1 MQIATK
7 FGIGKKDGK
16 TDIRG
21 DPEHVRACCEGSLKR
36 LDVECIDLFY
46 AHRIDTRV
54 PIEVTVS
61 CSFYATLMPF
71 LPGIMGLTI

>member
-1 MQIATK
+1 MQIAIK
-7 FGIGKKDGK
+7 LGIGARDGK

-21 DPEHVRACCEGSLKR
+21 DPEYVRAYCDSSLKW
-36 LDVECIDLFY
+36 LDVEYIDLFY
-46 AHRIDTRV
+46 AHRINTHV

-61 CSFYATLMPF
+61 YFFDTTLMPF